1 MLNPMNKVSL
11 EEAQAEA
18 EAGGCRMVP
27 LPDGR
32 QVPLLNVYMSDG
44 PIFERVLKKS
54 IIGRVVGVYRPKAA
68 AVGI

>member
-1 MLNPMNKVSL
+1 MSIPKGYT
-11 EEAQAEA
+11 EEPIEVRAVNVT
-18 EAGGCRMVP
+18 MP
-27 LPDGR
+27 PDGR